1 MQLGECEAGLC
12 RSRQGSRF
20 CRRLSALIPAA
31 LPPRRPTLLPDPKRP
46 GRVRR
51 VTAAVVTGGSG
62 AYLASMTASRLL
74 RLLAMFALLL
84 MPLAMAGQG
93 HAVAAAPH
101 GEMASAEAGHCADIE
116 SEGDRKHQ
124 SGSAAADC
132 LMACAALPAAG
143 APVAAEQIVLR
154 PTPVAALQ
162 PAIVGLS
169 PEAETPP
176 PRIA

>member
-1 MQLGECEAGLC
+1 M
-12 RSRQGSRF
+12 
-20 CRRLSALIPAA
+20 
-31 LPPRRPTLLPDPKRP
+31 
-46 GRVRR
+46 
-51 VTAAVVTGGSG
+51 TAAVVTGAGG
-62 AYLASMTASRLL
+62 AYLAGMTASRLF

-101 GEMASAEAGHCADIE
+101 GETASADAGHCADM
-116 SEGDRKHQ
+116 EGKGDKKRHDG
-124 SGSAAADC
+124 SSAAEC

-154 PTPVAALQ
+154 PTPVAALE

>member
-1 MQLGECEAGLC
+1 M
-12 RSRQGSRF
+12 
-20 CRRLSALIPAA
+20 
-31 LPPRRPTLLPDPKRP
+31 
-46 GRVRR
+46 
-51 VTAAVVTGGSG
+51 TAAVVTGAGG
-62 AYLASMTASRLL
+62 AYLAGMTASRLFS
-74 RLLAMFALLL
+74 LLAMFALLL

-101 GEMASAEAGHCADIE
+101 GEMASAEAGHCADME
-116 SEGDRKHQ
+116 GKGDRKHQ
-124 SGSAAADC
+124 GGSSAAEC

-143 APVAAEQIVLR
+143 APMAAEQIVLR